1 MHDQWNDK
9 SWTRHNF
16 EDMKD
21 INTYHRKKKKKN
33 KGIIWS
39 IVIQESRKYIKPLK

>member
-1 MHDQWNDK
+1 MLDQWNDK

-21 INTYHRKKKKKN
+21 INTYLKKEKN
-33 KGIIWS
+33 NNNMKHYH
-39 IVIQESRKYIKPLK
+39 SRKWEIY

>member
-9 SWTRHNF
+9 NWTRHNF

-21 INTYHRKKKKKN
+21 INTCHKIN
-33 KGIIWS
+33 K
-39 IVIQESRKYIKPLK
+39 

>member
-1 MHDQWNDK
+1 MYDQWNEK

-21 INTYHRKKKKKN
+21 INTYLKN
-33 KGIIWS
+33 GIIWS
-39 IVIQESRKYIKPLK
+39 IVI